1 MRISRYIVATDGG
14 NRSSTVELT
23 VTVTSALSQP
33 PQWEQST
40 YWVTIPENTIRDTK
54 IVVC

>member
-33 PQWEQST
+33 PRWEQST

-54 IVVC
+54 IMVC